1 MISAMLGHALDK
13 PLSAISGRIRVHPN
27 VITVAGFLITLIGAA
42 LIPVSLAAGGIVI
55 AAGSL
60 LDMLDGA
67 VARANN
73 KTSRFGAFLDS
84 LLDRYSDAAIF
95 IALAWRFYTRGDAA
109 AAAACVFTMTGAL
122 LISYARARAEGV
134 GKECRAGLMERP
146 ERLLLLVIGCVFGV
160 IRPVVWALL
169 VLTHLTVA
177 QRVRHV
183 WKQCRDE

>member
-1 MISAMLGHALDK
+1 MISARLGHALDK
-13 PLSAISGRIRVHPN
+13 PLSVISGRIGVHPN
-27 VITVAGFLITLIGAA
+27 VITVAGFIVTVAGAA
-42 LIPVSLAAGGIVI
+42 LIPVSLPVGGIVV

-60 LDMLDGA
+60 MDMLDGA

-95 IALAWRFYTRGDAA
+95 IALARYFYVRGDTATS
-109 AAAACVFTMTGAL
+109 AACVFTMVGAL

-146 ERLLLLVIGCVFGV
+146 ERLFLLVIGCTFDI

-169 VLTHLTVA
+169 ALTHLTVA
-177 QRVRHV
+177 QRVWHV

>member
-1 MISAMLGHALDK
+1 MIGARLGHVLDK
-13 PLSAISGRIRVHPN
+13 PLSAISGGIRVHPN
-27 VITVAGFLITLIGAA
+27 VITAAGFLVTVAGAA
-42 LIPVSLAAGGIVI
+42 LIPLSLAAGGIVV

-84 LLDRYSDAAIF
+84 VLDRYSDAAVF
-95 IALAWRFYTRGDAA
+95 MALAWRFYTRGDAA
-109 AAAACVFTMTGAL
+109 TAAACVFTMIGAL

-134 GKECRAGLMERP
+134 GKDCRAGLMERP
-146 ERLLLLVIGCVFGV
+146 ERFFMLGIGCISGYL
-160 IRPVVWALL
+160 RPVVWALL
-169 VLTHLTVA
+169 ALTHFTVA
-177 QRVRHV
+177 QRVWHV